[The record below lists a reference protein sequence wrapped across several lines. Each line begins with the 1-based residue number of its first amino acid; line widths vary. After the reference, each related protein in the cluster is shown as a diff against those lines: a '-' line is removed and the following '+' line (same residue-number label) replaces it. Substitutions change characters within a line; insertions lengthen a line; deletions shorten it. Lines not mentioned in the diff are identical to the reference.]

1 VFGVCLHDVNYP
13 HLSPTNAHTHIHTY
27 IHTRNHSYTPR
38 TYTHT
43 QGALSIDDIA
53 EVLELKSI
61 TKRHWKI
68 VACSAVTGDGL
79 ITGVDWVVSDIASRI
94 FMLD

>member
-1 VFGVCLHDVNYP
+1 VCSRCQLSTSLSHKCTHAHP
-13 HLSPTNAHTHIHTY
+13 HIHPHAQSLIHPTHIH
-27 IHTRNHSYTPR
+27 
-38 TYTHT
+38 THT